1 MKKYYVWV
9 VVLSLAT
16 TLFSTSC
23 KDSAEKKTVN
33 DSDSVAVLPD
43 LVEDTLQ
50 TAAARFYAGVDST
63 GVTLN
68 TEDGKAWSEYSANIK
83 KQVDAARKSTLQYV
97 DSIAKKDFSDI
108 REKVDFVFYPFGGA
122 DFLYPIT
129 LFPDADTYFLI
140 GLENTGSAFKS
151 IEPTYSMYSS
161 YRKALDCYFRLSY
174 YITNRMDTELAND
187 DIDGT
192 IPVLAMLMAIDD
204 YKIISIKEKA
214 FDENGAIVDAQADIK
229 KKAKLSEIKFFKNGS
244 KHEQTLY
251 FYSDNMHNKCCDPN
265 FNKFAATLSKHNVAT
280 YLKAASYLMHEEGF
294 ADIRNIILDNSFA
307 VVEDDS
313 GIPLHSFTEQGC
325 WDITLY
331 GIYKR
336 PLGCF
341 TSSKYQMDMVEAYKQ
356 PGVRNLPFRIGYNNP
371 SNWMCARKKTSAVT
385 NAANDSIATK

>member
-1 MKKYYVWV
+1 MKRNYVWV
-9 VVLSLAT
+9 VVIALAA

-23 KDSAEKKTVN
+23 KDSTGSKPVS
-33 DSDSVAVLPD
+33 DSDSIVALPD
-43 LVEDTLQ
+43 LVADTLQ

-63 GVTLN
+63 GIKLSA
-68 TEDGKAWSEYSANIK
+68 EDAKSWSEYSKNIRK
-83 KQVDAARKSTLQYV
+83 WAEQARATTLNHV
-97 DSIAKKDFSDI
+97 DSIARTDFADI
-108 REKVDFVFYPFGGA
+108 REKADFVFYPFGGA

-140 GLENTGSAFKS
+140 GLENTGSAFNE
-151 IEPTYSMYSS
+151 IQPTYSKYSS

-174 YITNRMDTELAND
+174 YITNRMNTELDND

-204 YKIISIKEKA
+204 YDIISIKHKHFNDA
-214 FDENGAIVDAQADIK
+214 GQIVDAQEADK
-229 KKAKLSEIKFFKNGS
+229 KNLAEIKFFKRGS

-251 FYSDNMHNKCCDPN
+251 FYSDNMHNGCCDPN
-265 FNKFAATLSKHNVAT
+265 FTKYAATIGQHKVAS
-280 YLKAASYLMHEEGF
+280 YLKAASYLMHEEQF
-294 ADIRNIILDNSFA
+294 SDIRNIILNNSFA

-313 GIPLHSFTEQGC
+313 GIPLRSFTEQGC
-325 WDITLY
+325 WDLTFY

-341 TSSKYQMDMVEAYKQ
+341 TSSKYQKDMIEAYNQ

-371 SNWMCARKKTSAVT
+371 SNWMCARKKDTTTPQTTS
-385 NAANDSIATK
+385 SESATK